1 MSIIAISG
9 IIPGKTGRKKVVD
22 HFSRLDDDIKTG
34 MLENMLVIRKCEETI
49 DSLNRVKAFHGTNH
63 LCIGQEASAVGLC
76 GALTDDDWM
85 IATHRGHGHYL
96 ARCSYD
102 VKGLMAEMF
111 GLKAGPCLG
120 LGGSMHLSDKD
131 RHYICSTGV
140 VAGGVPIGVGMALNL
155 KYMKKDGIAVS
166 IFGDGASNQG
176 MALESLNLAALWE
189 VPMLFYCENNRYAV
203 SSPSDRFVANTTV
216 AARAEGCGVESI
228 TIDAN
233 DLPGV
238 YNAMTDVRN
247 RILETGKPFFV
258 EAMTYRFNGH
268 SRSDK
273 IVYRTKEDEAP
284 FRANDPVE
292 NYYAYLS
299 DRGLI
304 SEETYLAMQKK
315 AGKIAEDAVAFC
327 RANTETITAEDAEK
341 LVYSSEVIG

>member
-1 MSIIAISG
+1 M
-9 IIPGKTGRKKVVD
+9 D
-22 HFSRLDDDIKTG
+22 HFSSLDDSIKTG
-34 MLENMLVIRKCEETI
+34 MLRNMLVIRRCEETI

-76 GALTDDDWM
+76 GALTDDDWI

-96 ARCSYD
+96 ARCSYN
-102 VKGLMAEMF
+102 VNAMLAEMF
-111 GLKAGPCLG
+111 GLKAGTCLG
-120 LGGSMHLSDKD
+120 LGGSMHLSDTG

-203 SSPSDRFVANTTV
+203 SSPSDRFVANTTI
-216 AARAEGCGVESI
+216 AARAAGCGVESI
-228 TIDAN
+228 TVDAN

-238 YNAMTDVRN
+238 FNAMTDVRAH
-247 RILETGKPFFV
+247 ILETGKPFFV

-273 IVYRTKEDEAP
+273 IVYRTKEEEAP
-284 FRANDPVE
+284 FRENDPVE
-292 NYYAYLS
+292 RYYAYLS
-299 DRGLI
+299 ERGLVT
-304 SEETYLAMQKK
+304 EETYLAMQKE
-315 AGKIAEDAVAFC
+315 AEEKVSAALAFC
-327 RANTETITAEDAEK
+327 RENPETVTAEEAVK
-341 LVYSSEVIG
+341 LVYSSEVIR